1 VKLLKNKIYSIK
13 PNKKSKRVYGP
24 VKFTGSYLNK
34 VLGIKFAVF
43 KSIDKTY
50 TLTLPI
56 YDLIVTNISRGE
68 S

>member
-1 VKLLKNKIYSIK
+1 MKLTKNKTYSVK

-34 VLGIKFAVF
+34 ILGIRFAVLKGDF
-43 KSIDKTY
+43 F

-56 YDLIVTNISRGE
+56 ETLVITNEVSHE
-68 S
+68 TT